1 MQRRLVHG
9 LLLATTALLS
19 LPPVAAQGA
28 PEESGLIETARSR
41 VYRLRVRVE
50 PTWLAEPGECLGLT
64 VSDLKV
70 SLRGERIDDPALLRL
85 DRELEPTIHA
95 LLIDTSRSMVGKL
108 DRAREAATGYVERL
122 QPVHE
127 RAMVVS
133 FDESVLLQQVVTD
146 DPRRLA
152 ESIAGVRM
160 SRDTSMYDALA
171 YTLRELFVY
180 RDRPVVLLLT
190 DGVDSTSLYERED
203 IFDLVARRGDLTIFT
218 IGLALPPITRSGP
231 SGQVTA
237 KKFLQRLSGRTG
249 GKFFDAPTP
258 SRLERVYREIRE
270 QLDNEAMLSV
280 VDVDSEAEPGRVRVG
295 AVGYGCK
302 VRVLRDFSGDGA
314 IPDEAVASGPSFPI
328 RPDPI
333 LLDPLKELRVE
344 STDEAC
350 SMGGPWR
357 LEAEGRLLRG
367 CVYDVTMDYGALYD
381 PFPFGWVGGN
391 AWLRLRSRPVR
402 IPIAPVTQLPEQP
415 DRILDALADQA
426 VVVAGREIGIDPRRR
441 PPSEHGRPYHDY
453 PGLVHERTFFD
464 LRPALAQ
471 ALYAHDDYR
480 EWTLGRLREEAAG
493 ELEYLEQRLR
503 RLAPERSDEEIDAVL
518 AQSEE
523 ARTILARASQPS
535 VIDVERHLAAWLGDV
550 PAHDLFVRWE
560 ARQILRLLE
569 GGAPGDD
576 FVAAWRELRKVFF
589 LPSYTRALTVL
600 APGYDPGTRRI
611 GLWRV
616 TLPRLGWLRERV
628 RGYDD
633 HPEFANL
640 PLDLIPELPLG
651 YWVVRNMLENDPEVA
666 ARLRSSSFA
675 GASVSYDLLGKPKKH
690 DPLRAFQR
698 SRITIALGVGPGRP
712 PETLRIVAEVS
723 LRKQGTSRV
732 PRVERLETHA
742 DADQEALGLR

>member
-1 MQRRLVHG
+1 MQRCLVHG

-19 LPPVAAQGA
+19 FLPVAAQEP

-95 LLIDTSRSMVGKL
+95 LLIDTSRSMIGKL
-108 DRAREAATGYVERL
+108 DRAREAATGYVEWL
-122 QPVHE
+122 EPVHE

-133 FDESVLLQQVVTD
+133 FDESVLLHQVVTD
-146 DPRRLA
+146 DPRRLS
-152 ESIAGVRM
+152 ESIAEVRM

-190 DGVDSTSLYERED
+190 DGVDSNSLHERED
-203 IFDLVARRGDLTIFT
+203 IFDLVARRRDLTIFT
-218 IGLALPPITRSGP
+218 IGLALPPITRSSP

-258 SRLERVYREIRE
+258 SRLERVYRRIRE
-270 QLDNEAMLSV
+270 QLDNEAILSV
-280 VDVDSEAEPGRVRVG
+280 VDVDSEAEPGKVRVG

-302 VRVLRDFSGDGA
+302 VRVLRDFSEDRG
-314 IPDEAVASGPSFPI
+314 ISDETVASGPSFPI
-328 RPDPI
+328 RPDEI
-333 LLDPLKELRVE
+333 LLDPLKELRVDE
-344 STDEAC
+344 TDEAC
-350 SMGGPWR
+350 GEGGPWQ
-357 LEAEGRLLRG
+357 LDDEGCLLGG
-367 CVYDVTMDYGALYD
+367 CIFDVTMDYGALYD

-391 AWLRLRSRPVR
+391 AWLRLRSRPIR
-402 IPIAPVTQLPEQP
+402 IPIPPVAELPEQP
-415 DRILDALADQA
+415 DRILDALATQA
-426 VVVAGREIGIDPRRR
+426 VAVAGREIDIDPRRR
-441 PPSEHGRPYHDY
+441 PRSEHGRPYHDY
-453 PGLVHERTFFD
+453 PGLIHERTFFD
-464 LRPALAQ
+464 IRPALAQ
-471 ALYAHDDYR
+471 ALYAREDYR

-518 AQSEE
+518 LQSEE

-560 ARQILRLLE
+560 ARQILRLLD
-569 GGAPGDD
+569 GRASGDD
-576 FVAAWRELRKVFF
+576 FVASWRELRKVFF

-616 TLPRLGWLRERV
+616 TLPRLGWLKERV
-628 RGYDD
+628 SGYDD
-633 HPEFANL
+633 HPEFSVL
-640 PLDLIPELPLG
+640 PLDLNPELPLG
-651 YWVVRNMLENDPEVA
+651 YWVVRNIVENDPDLA
-666 ARLRSSSFA
+666 ARLRSSSYV
-675 GASVSYDLLGKPKKH
+675 GASVSYELLGKPKKH
-690 DPLRAFQR
+690 GPLRAFQR
-698 SRITIALGVGPGRP
+698 SRVTIVLGVDSDDP
-712 PETLRIVAEVS
+712 PEALRVVAEVS
-723 LRKQGTSRV
+723 LRKKGASRV
-732 PRVERLETHA
+732 PRLERLETHS